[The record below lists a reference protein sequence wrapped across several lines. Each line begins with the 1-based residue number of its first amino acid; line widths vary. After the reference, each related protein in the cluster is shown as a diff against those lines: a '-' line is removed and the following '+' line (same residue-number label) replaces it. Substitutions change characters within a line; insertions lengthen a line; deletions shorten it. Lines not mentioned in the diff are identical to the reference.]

1 MNIINFI
8 MIGVG
13 LVMVILNSWTIYKH
27 ENTIIGI
34 IGQAVL
40 PASMVF
46 YAMNNGVI

>member
-8 MIGVG
+8 MLGVG
-13 LVMVILNSWTIYKH
+13 GVMVMLNSWAIYKR

-34 IGQAVL
+34 IAQALL

-46 YAMNNGVI
+46 YAMNNWA